1 MIFSRSAVWIG
12 TSSKLDVARRSLMTW
27 LNSFSGATFAMR
39 LSLDQSQ
46 FLHTTRGR
54 SHSRRWYSWLLIH
67 GASRMS
73 RPKLPEKDT
82 AHFFEL
88 ETSLHRRE
96 IRNSPDAV
104 SALLAD
110 DFLEFG
116 SSGKI
121 WDKPSMVASMEKE
134 QLDLQVTV
142 EDFAARELAPG
153 VVLVT
158 YVSRRG
164 EGNAGDP
171 SAPST

>member
-1 MIFSRSAVWIG
+1 
-12 TSSKLDVARRSLMTW
+12 
-27 LNSFSGATFAMR
+27 
-39 LSLDQSQ
+39 
-46 FLHTTRGR
+46 
-54 SHSRRWYSWLLIH
+54 
-67 GASRMS
+67 MS

-104 SALLAD
+104 SALLTD

-171 SAPST
+171 SAPSTLRSSIWKAFDGKWRMVFHQGTRTSAPSR

>member
-1 MIFSRSAVWIG
+1 MP
-12 TSSKLDVARRSLMTW
+12 
-27 LNSFSGATFAMR
+27 
-39 LSLDQSQ
+39 Q
-46 FLHTTRGR
+46 
-54 SHSRRWYSWLLIH
+54 
-67 GASRMS
+67 
-73 RPKLPEKDT
+73 PKLPEKDT

-104 SALLAD
+104 STLLAD

-116 SSGKI
+116 SSGRV
-121 WDKPSMVASMEKE
+121 WDKSSIVASMEKE

-164 EGNAGDP
+164 ERNAGDQ
-171 SAPST
+171 SIASTLRSSIWKSFEGKWRMVFHQGTRVSGPPR